1 MKPINISLLNEKR
14 TNRDPNPLKGV
25 GGRSLF
31 EFNIHIYRSI
41 EKDHVSRPS
50 KARTGLVFFSFT
62 LGVNFFLAQTTSLL
76 LIKKFYIKV
85 NTLLFKSTNTL
96 TIESRNY
103 NILSLQ
109 KKVRL

>member
-1 MKPINISLLNEKR
+1 M
-14 TNRDPNPLKGV
+14 
-25 GGRSLF
+25 
-31 EFNIHIYRSI
+31 
-41 EKDHVSRPS
+41 
-50 KARTGLVFFSFT
+50 
-62 LGVNFFLAQTTSLL
+62 
-76 LIKKFYIKV
+76 IKKFYIKV